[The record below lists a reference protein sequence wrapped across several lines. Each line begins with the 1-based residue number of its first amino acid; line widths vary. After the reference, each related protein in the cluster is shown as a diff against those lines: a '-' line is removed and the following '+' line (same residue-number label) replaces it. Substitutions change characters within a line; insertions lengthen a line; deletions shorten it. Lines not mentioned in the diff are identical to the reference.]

1 MGSWIPCAIHL
12 TDLILYHQLFE
23 CVVMP
28 VDNSAVLRG
37 CSVEEII
44 FTSGV
49 FHKRVN
55 RKACLCCKD

>member
-1 MGSWIPCAIHL
+1 MGSWIPFVIHL

-28 VDNSAVLRG
+28 VDNSTVLRG

-44 FTSGV
+44 VTAGV
-49 FHKRVN
+49 FHKS
-55 RKACLCCKD
+55 